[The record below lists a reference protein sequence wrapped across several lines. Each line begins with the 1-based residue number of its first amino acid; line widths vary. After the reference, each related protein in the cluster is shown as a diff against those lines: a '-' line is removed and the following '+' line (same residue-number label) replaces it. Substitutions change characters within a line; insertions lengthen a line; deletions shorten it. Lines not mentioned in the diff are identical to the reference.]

1 MRGREGKCGEEIWE
15 RRGRGE
21 GKRRELRIGEERDE
35 WRGDEEEERD
45 YEMGK
50 EEKGYKRRERRRK
63 KRMDKEE
70 NW

>member
-1 MRGREGKCGEEIWE
+1 M
-15 RRGRGE
+15 GRGE